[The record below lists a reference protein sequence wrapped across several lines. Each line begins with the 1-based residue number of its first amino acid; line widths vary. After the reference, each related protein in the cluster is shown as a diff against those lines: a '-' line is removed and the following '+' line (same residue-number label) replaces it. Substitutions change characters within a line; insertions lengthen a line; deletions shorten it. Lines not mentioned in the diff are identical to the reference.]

1 MDAAQKCVLEPLIDP
16 KYLNTTSSI
25 FMVSASAAAK
35 MAMLRTAHAW
45 WGASCGCCGGSQ
57 VVRRT

>member
-1 MDAAQKCVLEPLIDP
+1 VLATLIDP

-45 WGASCGCCGGSQ
+45 
-57 VVRRT
+57 